1 MKLKRSIRL
10 LLVCV
15 LVISLLGCG
24 IESQQ
29 DPTNGETIG
38 KWEINTEQ
46 DIHIRD
52 QNLLYANQDDTQI
65 VTMYLTVSKGNAA
78 EGTNHTWEEINT
90 YSVYDYEQMGV
101 DRYKVAGLLQVGNE
115 NGPVVGE
122 FGYDQQAPNCTV
134 QIRGQ
139 TSSNNTQKNYKIS
152 IKDNKGSWRGQTTS
166 ALNKHQTDGLRF
178 RNKLA
183 YTLLSE
189 IDELMSLRTTF
200 VRLYVKDTTKGDNA
214 AFEDY
219 GIYTQVEQ
227 LNKTAL
233 ERHGLDK
240 RGHLYKINFCEFF
253 RYEDT
258 IVLKNDPK
266 YDVKK
271 FEQILEIKGDDDHS
285 KLIALLE
292 KISDYTIPIETILN
306 DHLDV
311 ENITYWMAFNILM
324 GNCDSQNR
332 NFYIYSPQNV
342 DRWYIYPWDM
352 DAMLKRPEY
361 ELDGRSDYGGWESGV
376 SNYWGNVLFQRCLK
390 SESFREELDKAVED
404 LYGRFTESYIMS
416 RVNRYADLLRPL
428 VYSGKDLTYAPLKP
442 AEYDLMV
449 SSIPEQIRD
458 NYQRYQQSLKN
469 PLPFYIGVPEKT
481 ESGYELQ
488 WDAAYDF
495 NQEDITYSFELAAD
509 YLFENPII
517 KEENVVIPV
526 MQLPQLAPGQ
536 YFIRV
541 LATNESGLSQ
551 CAFDYYNIA
560 SGKVY
565 GVKCFYV
572 AADGSIVED
581 VYVEG

>member
-1 MKLKRSIRL
+1 M
-10 LLVCV
+10 
-15 LVISLLGCG
+15 
-24 IESQQ
+24 
-29 DPTNGETIG
+29 
-38 KWEINTEQ
+38 
-46 DIHIRD
+46 
-52 QNLLYANQDDTQI
+52 
-65 VTMYLTVSKGNAA
+65 
-78 EGTNHTWEEINT
+78 
-90 YSVYDYEQMGV
+90 
-101 DRYKVAGLLQVGNE
+101 
-115 NGPVVGE
+115 
-122 FGYDQQAPNCTV
+122 
-134 QIRGQ
+134 
-139 TSSNNTQKNYKIS
+139 
-152 IKDNKGSWRGQTTS
+152 
-166 ALNKHQTDGLRF
+166 
-178 RNKLA
+178 
-183 YTLLSE
+183 
-189 IDELMSLRTTF
+189 
-200 VRLYVKDTTKGDNA
+200 
-214 AFEDY
+214 
-219 GIYTQVEQ
+219 
-227 LNKTAL
+227 
-233 ERHGLDK
+233 
-240 RGHLYKINFCEFF
+240 GHLRRKAQRFQFKSILTIALVFALIAVILFVELTGVQF
-253 RYEDT
+253 RY
-258 IVLKNDPK
+258 V
-266 YDVKK
+266 
-271 FEQILEIKGDDDHS
+271 
-285 KLIALLE
+285 
-292 KISDYTIPIETILN
+292 
-306 DHLDV
+306 
-311 ENITYWMAFNILM
+311 
-324 GNCDSQNR
+324 
-332 NFYIYSPQNV
+332 
-342 DRWYIYPWDM
+342 
-352 DAMLKRPEY
+352 
-361 ELDGRSDYGGWESGV
+361 
-376 SNYWGNVLFQRCLK
+376 NVLFQRCLK

-416 RVNRYADLLRPL
+416 HVNRYADLLRPL